1 MSKTIAIQDGMF
13 YFTPSGQLLEIED
26 SLKGEQDFVE
36 MYLTEYIPEEDYGNE
51 LLSLVGGGGAGS
63 IMVSGGID
71 HALEAI
77 SSQKIKDVVS
87 RLQARQ
93 QDDIYSTEDE
103 RIGGI
108 TRLVVQTDPTSPSSI
123 LSFVELIMES
133 GDIILSDKV
142 FTVSIKQAKAPSDP
156 DISVLLAM
164 SPIPPKG

>member
-51 LLSLVGGGGAGS
+51 LFSLVGSGAGVL
-63 IMVSGGID
+63 VSGGID

-87 RLQARQ
+87 RLQALQ
-93 QDDIYSTEDE
+93 QDDVYSTEDE

-108 TRLVVQTDPTSPSSI
+108 TRLLVQTDPNSPSAI
-123 LSFVELIMES
+123 LSFVELITES
-133 GDIILSDKV
+133 GDIVLSDTH
-142 FTVSIKQAKAPSDP
+142 FSVSIAQANAPKTP
-156 DISVLLAM
+156 DIGVLLAM
-164 SPIPPKG
+164 TPTPSKG